1 MRLLSHSSK
10 SVVSSKNQETR
21 HFTEFLN
28 CISMQSLLQLRQ
40 DRSVHVGEILL
51 VPSPDEG
58 GGHQGDKT
66 LKMDY
71 YKKKKNAK
79 KKKIEKKKRKTKIR
93 Y

>member
-1 MRLLSHSSK
+1 
-10 SVVSSKNQETR
+10 
-21 HFTEFLN
+21 
-28 CISMQSLLQLRQ
+28 MQSLLQLRQ

-71 YKKKKNAK
+71 YKKKKKCK
-79 KKKIEKKKRKTKIR
+79 KKKKKKNVISNQITAHEYTFPIL
-93 Y
+93 